1 MLLGPGDD
9 ALSSVGSS
17 GSQGPGG
24 AYVEILVQ
32 VTTPARQCT
41 HRDQL
46 ASPWLQGPRSVQHG
60 LRVGVLHVK
69 LCDPRVI

>member
-9 ALSSVGSS
+9 ALSSVGSG
-17 GSQGPGG
+17 GSHGPGG

-41 HRDQL
+41 HRGRL
-46 ASPWLQGPRSVQHG
+46 ASPCLQGPRSVQHSLG
-60 LRVGVLHVK
+60 VGVLHVK